1 MRLSKHVV
9 NLTMFEFAHE
19 CWDQGVM
26 KIKDAAAKSGL
37 SEKTIRY
44 YEDIGLL
51 IPSRSTNGY
60 RVFSERDMHM
70 LRFLARARLLGFSI
84 DDCRQLLD
92 LYRDEK
98 RASRDVKMIA
108 LEHLDKIEK
117 KIAAL
122 DDMRQTLNSLVE
134 CCKGNERPDCPI
146 LNDLA
151 GDKSSVIDS

>member
-1 MRLSKHVV
+1 
-9 NLTMFEFAHE
+9 
-19 CWDQGVM
+19 M
-26 KIKDAAAKSGL
+26 KIKDAAAESGL

-51 IPSRSTNGY
+51 VPARSENGY

-70 LRFLARARLLGFSI
+70 LKFLARARLLGFSI
-84 DDCRQLLD
+84 EDCRQLLG

-98 RASRDVKMIA
+98 RASRDVKQIA
-108 LEHLDKIEK
+108 LEHLQLIET

-122 DDMRQTLNSLVE
+122 DDMRQTLTTLVE

-151 GDKSSVIDS
+151 GKKPL